1 MSENIIKVSALPRA
15 PTPINPADL
24 LLVSKKA
31 GAEFDSYSTT
41 AGDLQALIF
50 KDVAYN
56 TIQAGLNATQINEQ
70 FYVYTDSNKFFVEA
84 YTNVGGT
91 SYLPVTADGKT
102 RIYPTGKFFT
112 EAALKSDLSSLA
124 PGKGGNQVGFARA
137 KPSSV
142 TTSVNQALNGLDVS
156 IWEFANLITSKPN
169 PDDPQTWDWY
179 PALQA
184 AINYVMSYVSQTA
197 VNATMFGS
205 KRLYVPAGIYQTSAT
220 LLATKQG
227 NSTGSLT
234 SALTIIGD
242 GMTSSIIQPMTQG
255 ITTLKATSC
264 KVNLLH
270 IGFRAGASYCYGV
283 ELGDPSIWQPVVH
296 CHWTSVGFSGFAKS
310 FIGNLLFDSTFED
323 LFVQNITAMADPNA
337 VSTGIEIA
345 LYSGLANGGVVGDGS
360 GDDSNQLTFIRPT
373 VETAV
378 ADNSILLNV
387 IGKNSAFAH
396 HAFNIYGGHFETHN
410 LKAKCYNFR
419 NMFNC
424 NIHGV
429 VFAQNGPAVDT
440 FYRLGFIDSCW
451 NLNFTGGRQVTTNRL
466 AAYADTDAKFIKI
479 IGNSKNIRF
488 LQQHFI
494 GPYNDIAAYNR
505 GTRWLFDTTE
515 STKGKRSYSTVGSTV
530 SVFTN
535 KEITPELRVTNDGVS
550 SSEYILTADDNG
562 NLVISYST
570 DSTDTID
577 PTSLATF
584 LRAGALQTTGNV
596 QIGANSATGVTRGID
611 FMNSG
616 DKTTVIAGVRSD
628 NVGRLYFVSFNSAQQ
643 WVMASNSY
651 SPSTDNAYTLGTSAL
666 RPSATYAVKYMFTAT
681 VGAFYGTGSPEGA
694 VAAGIGSTFQRS
706 DGGAVTSFYVKETG
720 TGNTGWVAK

>member
-1 MSENIIKVSALPRA
+1 MSNNSLKISELPAASKVPENGIFPFSDLGPWDLTVKANLGQIRSALLFEDA
-15 PTPINPADL
+15 FETL
-24 LLVSKKA
+24 
-31 GAEFDSYSTT
+31 G
-41 AGDLQALIF
+41 
-50 KDVAYN
+50 
-56 TIQAGLNATQINEQ
+56 AGLSDTVEGQN
-70 FYVYTDSNKFFVEA
+70 FYVYTDASKEA
-84 YTNVGGT
+84 VVGWVNVG
-91 SYLPVTADGKT
+91 SSATAIIDGN
-102 RIYPTGKFFT
+102 
-112 EAALKSDLSSLA
+112 
-124 PGKGGNQVGFARA
+124 GNQVIYGTGKKIIRSVMPEDLLSTATGKGSNQVAWARA
-137 KPSSV
+137 KTNAV
-142 TTSVNQALNGLDVS
+142 TTSVAQALNSQDVS
-156 IWEFANLITSKPN
+156 VWEFAYLITNKPDVN
-169 PDDPQTWDWY
+169 DPQTWDWY

-184 AINYVMSYVSQTA
+184 AINYVMTYVSQTA
-197 VNATMFGS
+197 VNAAMLGS

-220 LLATKQG
+220 LIATKQG
-227 NSTGSLT
+227 SSTGSLA

-242 GMTSSIIQPMTQG
+242 GMTSSVIQPITPG

-270 IGFRAGASYCYGV
+270 VGFRAGASYCYGV
-283 ELGDPSIWQPVVH
+283 ELGDGAVWQPVVH

-310 FIGNLLFDSTFED
+310 FIANLLFDSTFED

-505 GTRWLFDTTE
+505 GTRWLFDVSE